1 MEKLSI
7 KMNKTT
13 LLFISILLLTQ
24 VSFAQWSKGKGK
36 GYYKL
41 SAWYLNTDQHFT
53 DTGEID
59 PNATRTQFNLNFYG
73 EYGISNKLDVIAYVP
88 FFARATQNNVFSATN
103 GSLIQPG
110 EGVNSIGD
118 IDLGLNYNFFKKG
131 NWSASARLIFGLPTG
146 EDAGGSDGSYQT
158 GDGEFNQYLSG
169 LLGYSTSFN
178 GTPFYAKSYIGI
190 NNRTQ
195 NFSDEFRFG
204 LESGINIFNKKVWLI
219 GRLDVV
225 ESLHNGSLNA
235 QNVAQGSIFA
245 NNIEFIGIG
254 AEVSYYI
261 TDKWGVSVG
270 VGGAISG
277 RIIAANPS
285 LTGGIFLDI
294 K

>member
-1 MEKLSI
+1 MLS
-7 KMNKTT
+7 
-13 LLFISILLLTQ
+13 Q

-36 GYYKL
+36 GFYKL

-53 DTGEID
+53 DTGDTD

-73 EYGISNKLDVIAYVP
+73 EYGLTDKLDAIAYVP
-88 FFARATQNNVFSATN
+88 FFARATQNNIFSGTN
-103 GSLIQPG
+103 GSLIQAG
-110 EGVNSIGD
+110 EEINSIGD
-118 IDLGLNYNFFKKG
+118 IDLGLNYNFFRKG

-178 GTPFYAKSYIGI
+178 GTPFFAKTYIGF

-225 ESLHNGSLNA
+225 ESLQNGSLNA

-245 NNIEFIGIG
+245 NNVEFIGIG
-254 AEVSYYI
+254 AEVNYYI
-261 TDKWGVSVG
+261 TEKLGVSVG
-270 VGGAISG
+270 IGGAVSG